1 MDILRELEKDCESR
15 CQKFLKRYYRLIMK
29 LAQRR
34 LGDNFNPTEIL
45 SEATIAFHRWFYYH
59 SRSKRTKMPS
69 SFTWFFNKQLDIYD
83 RNGGCSVKDDM
94 EWNTRRYSESD
105 NGDEYARYPS
115 ETELDRRSNDSF
127 FVADDAPSM
136 EKEGGLFHSALNNGA
151 EDMPLSEIDEDSGSE
166 MPDDEENAVAEEPYG
181 AKYLICIESFL
192 KNPLLSSD
200 LQKIFRHLS
209 HDKQEANDIAFRRLT
224 RNRSVRSAAKIV
236 RGILQWHLE
245 GTPYRLY
252 TGVCLNGSRHHL
264 LVLAKT
270 EEEAK
275 KFLRPYG
282 TMLELRPLSATDNTL
297 CR

>member
-34 LGDNFNPTEIL
+34 LGDNFSPTEIL

-83 RNGGCSVKDDM
+83 RNGGCTVKDDM
-94 EWNTRRYSESD
+94 EWNPGRYSESD
-105 NGDEYARYPS
+105 SGDVCTRYAS
-115 ETELDRRSNDSF
+115 ETGSDWHNNDSF
-127 FVADDAPSM
+127 FAMDDDQSL
-136 EKEGGLFHSALNNGA
+136 EREGSLFHSALNNGA
-151 EDMPLSEIDEDSGSE
+151 EDIPLSEIGNNSGEE
-166 MPDDEENAVAEEPYG
+166 MPDDEENVVSEEPYG

-192 KNPLLSSD
+192 KIPLLSSD
-200 LQKIFRHLS
+200 LQKIFMHLS
-209 HDKQEANDIAFRRLT
+209 HDKQEANGIAFRRLT
-224 RNRSVRSAAKIV
+224 RNRSIRSAAKIV

-282 TMLELRPLSATDNTL
+282 TMLELRPLSAPNDTL

>member
-1 MDILRELEKDCESR
+1 MDILKELEKDCESR
-15 CQKFLKRYYRLIMK
+15 CQKFLKRYYRLIVK

-94 EWNTRRYSESD
+94 EWDPKRHSESD
-105 NGDEYARYPS
+105 DGYEYKRYPS
-115 ETELDRRSNDSF
+115 ETELDWHSNDGYFAS
-127 FVADDAPSM
+127 DNDPSQ
-136 EKEGGLFHSALNNGA
+136 EREGRLFHSALSNRA
-151 EDMPLSEIDEDSGSE
+151 EDLPLSERDEDSVSE

-192 KNPLLSSD
+192 KIPLLSSD

-209 HDKQEANDIAFRRLT
+209 HDKQEANDMAFRRLT
-224 RNRSVRSAAKIV
+224 RNRSVESAAKIV
-236 RGILQWHLE
+236 RGILQWHLA
-245 GTPYRLY
+245 GTPYKLY

-275 KFLRPYG
+275 KFLKPYG
-282 TMLELRPLSATDNTL
+282 TTLELLLLSADG
-297 CR
+297 

>member
-15 CQKFLKRYYRLIMK
+15 CQKFLKRYCRLIMK

-94 EWNTRRYSESD
+94 EWNPIRYSESE
-105 NGDEYARYPS
+105 NGDEYPRYPS
-115 ETELDRRSNDSF
+115 ETESARHSNDSF
-127 FVADDAPSM
+127 FALDDTPCT
-136 EKEGGLFHSALNNGA
+136 EREGRLFHCALNNRA

-166 MPDDEENAVAEEPYG
+166 MPDDEENTVAEEPYG

-192 KNPLLSSD
+192 KNPLLTSD

-224 RNRSVRSAAKIV
+224 RNRSVKSAAKIV